1 MTPPSPLSPSE
12 AERRAGFIA
21 AAGAY
26 FIWGLLPLYLKLMQ
40 DVDAREVLAQRVLW
54 CVPAAFVAIFVMSG
68 WKSGWSGLGQALR
81 PRMLGVLAVSAS
93 VIFVNWGLYVWLVL
107 EARVMEAS
115 LAYFLSPILSVAI
128 GVLFFQESVTRP
140 QIIALALAALGVI
153 AQGFALGNP
162 PWMALALCATWLAY
176 AVIRKRAPVP
186 AATGLFVESLVLAP
200 LACVLLAWT
209 MQSGALSFGSDWR
222 HTLLLALAGVVTA
235 APLMAFTFGAR
246 RVSFTALGLLQFT
259 APTLQ
264 FLTGLMAGEPF
275 TPMRA
280 LSFGLI
286 WAGLAFF
293 AWDTLARARKI

>member
-1 MTPPSPLSPSE
+1 MTTNPHLSPNDS
-12 AERRAGFIA
+12 ERRAGFIA

-54 CVPAAFVAIFVMSG
+54 CVPAAFIAMFVMSG
-68 WKSGWSGLGQALR
+68 WRSGWSGLGQALR
-81 PRMLGVLAVSAS
+81 PRMLGVLTVSAS
-93 VIFVNWGLYVWLVL
+93 VIFLNWGIYVWLVL
-107 EARVMEAS
+107 EGRVMEAA

-140 QIIALALAALGVI
+140 QLIALALATLGVI
-153 AQGFALGNP
+153 AQGVALGGP

-186 AATGLFVESLVLAP
+186 AATGLFVESLVLVPIA
-200 LACVLLAWT
+200 VGLLFWT
-209 MQSGALSFGSDWR
+209 MQSAPLSFGGEWR

-264 FLTGLMAGEPF
+264 FLTGLFAGEPF
-275 TPMRA
+275 TAMRA

-286 WAGLAFF
+286 WAGLMFF
-293 AWDTLARARKI
+293 AWDTLARARRA